1 MDLILSTYLCKQP
14 IYSLSLRKDL
24 ERSLLKAAFLL
35 YTIALLPLLKL
46 GTSFCR
52 YLYCRERIGAKRLNW
67 LQSRFP
73 HLLLLGTRSIL
84 ESFQSSGKA

>member
-24 ERSLLKAAFLL
+24 ERSLLKAAFLN

-52 YLYCRERIGAKRLNW
+52 YLYCRERIGAKQRCLANT
-67 LQSRFP
+67 LS
-73 HLLLLGTRSIL
+73 L
-84 ESFQSSGKA
+84 